1 MILVTCGFFHILSLF
16 FISFYL
22 FIYFLLLSFFP
33 LSASS
38 WIDPRGLCC
47 SFVLCFHSIHSM
59 LFPFLWF
66 FPISLSCLF
75 AFSIP
80 RTETDIIK
88 SVTLFFLRRE
98 IKHLHFP
105 SSILLILDQVPPSSN
120 LTRYFQKL
128 LLKQVVSSTRVC
140 IKSCFFSTSY
150 FFKKAVSWWRIF
162 LKDEK
167 KYPSLLP
174 SQISAQWKESST
186 INKWKR
192 RNPLFLFFLLLWYIH
207 T

>member
-1 MILVTCGFFHILSLF
+1 MWLF
-16 FISFYL
+16 PYFISFFYLFL
-22 FIYFLLLSFFP
+22 FIYLFFASLFLSSLSILLNWSQRTLLLLCPVFPFHPFHVIPIPLIFSYFPVMSFC
-33 LSASS
+33 L
-38 WIDPRGLCC
+38 
-47 SFVLCFHSIHSM
+47 FHSKDWDRHNKVSH
-59 LFPFLWF
+59 
-66 FPISLSCLF
+66 
-75 AFSIP
+75 
-80 RTETDIIK
+80 T
-88 SVTLFFLRRE
+88 FFLRRE